1 MNILVAAGSI
11 AVLFAI
17 YRYYEDRIIP
27 LKLRYVQ
34 LMKETVV
41 VLIVAGIVLYFM
53 GGELSMPLAVAGS
66 LPGTFGAGAL
76 PSTFGAVTGS
86 LPGTIGAVTGSLP
99 GTFGAVA
106 GALRPEANASL
117 PGAVGGAV
125 DGAVDGAAAAD
136 GGADGG
142 GDAEQESSHRVR
154 MEISE
159 TAQPQQQQSKRKRN
173 SRRHSNNIHVGGFES
188 DF

>member
-53 GGELSMPLAVAGS
+53 GGELSMPLAVAGA
-66 LPGTFGAGAL
+66 LPSTFGAGAL
-76 PSTFGAVTGS
+76 PSTFGAVGAV
-86 LPGTIGAVTGSLP
+86 GAVTGSLP
-99 GTFGAVA
+99 SA
-106 GALRPEANASL
+106 
-117 PGAVGGAV
+117 AVGGAV
-125 DGAVDGAAAAD
+125 EGAD
-136 GGADGG
+136 GGA

-159 TAQPQQQQSKRKRN
+159 TAQPQPQQSKRKRS